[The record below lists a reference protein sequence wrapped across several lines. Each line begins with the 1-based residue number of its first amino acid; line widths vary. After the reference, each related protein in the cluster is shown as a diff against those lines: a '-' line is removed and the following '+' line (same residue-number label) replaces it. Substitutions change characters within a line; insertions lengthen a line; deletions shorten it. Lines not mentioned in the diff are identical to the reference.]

1 MLASVNKSTHARRT
15 FRPAFRGVIV
25 LDRRQPACVLCLA
38 KNAPERPAGLRVFPE
53 HGRRLARQTR
63 QVGWRPPTRIT
74 TPGVVLPRE
83 KPCLPLSA
91 DASII
96 VYLCGKVNILN
107 ISFMLQD
114 FAPDD
119 IMPHKI
125 YYRQLSRSWEGNRGA
140 IYRRVT
146 FFSSLSAVRT
156 FSTTPVESS
165 SVSVRSSARSSR
177 LNATLFLPGAMP
189 GPR

>member
-1 MLASVNKSTHARRT
+1 M
-15 FRPAFRGVIV
+15 
-25 LDRRQPACVLCLA
+25 
-38 KNAPERPAGLRVFPE
+38 
-53 HGRRLARQTR
+53 
-63 QVGWRPPTRIT
+63 GWRPPTRIT

-125 YYRQLSRSWEGNRGA
+125 YYWQPTNRKEGNLDGNLPERDVLFFLERGENLFHNA
-140 IYRRVT
+140 GGIFVRER
-146 FFSSLSAVRT
+146 AV
-156 FSTTPVESS
+156 
-165 SVSVRSSARSSR
+165 VRAQLEGERDA
-177 LNATLFLPGAMP
+177 LLAGGNTGAAVDIEEVDFP
-189 GPR
+189 